1 MIYVETLGKIRRR
14 YFVNGETISQIAR
27 DFRLT
32 RKTVRKL
39 IKSTDPAPK
48 YVRQHQPQP
57 KLGAFQTVLE
67 DWLKTDSQR
76 PRRNAARLSGC
87 MKAFNARVIPAPMT
101 ACSGS

>member
-14 YFVNGETISQIAR
+14 YFVNGESISQIAR

-57 KLGAFQTVLE
+57 KLGAFQSLLE
-67 DWLKTDSQR
+67 EWLTRLPRAPWQGAISQR
-76 PRRNAARLSGC
+76 
-87 MKAFNARVIPAPMT
+87 V
-101 ACSGS
+101 